1 MGLRCYLMTFFAL
14 GLMEASESSTK
25 IIDSKRFFY
34 YYYSISHRILVLAW
48 GEQVM
53 VIREAKTSLR

>member
-1 MGLRCYLMTFFAL
+1 MTFFAL